1 METSS
6 TLLHSTSISF
16 GFSFAIEKNRCNNK
30 KVSLRHFSKHLQPHL
45 SNSSN
50 GYHLHK
56 TLKPFETSLNSFSVN
71 QSLSPLKST
80 RIHLLSPVKCS
91 YSSSA
96 TADSPRNHP
105 WLTPLKNLSFDKL
118 KETLLQLT
126 PFDIVKW
133 SSVFSIAIAAAKW
146 TVNLFL
152 NPFFWMYFSW
162 TWLFWPWFVAISLA
176 FYGVYCYYKHSLGEA
191 SIFEQLALVTS
202 VFTWLTLVPP
212 AYFNGYLEG
221 WPFVFFFVYH
231 YFFFFN
237 VSVRRRLY
245 GDYYA
250 RPHDPK
256 WDVNPPKWHRLLF
269 CVGVMVSHWLAAFE
283 GPELHLIPGGWS
295 NAGIWILILV
305 TLLMQYNSTLYLAK
319 YSEKV
324 VVPTAV
330 VQFGPY
336 RWVRHPIY
344 ASTILLFAS
353 YFVALRAPMSLFSV
367 VVVCLIYYGQKA
379 ELEENLMIES
389 FGERYSEYMSK
400 VRYKLIPFVY

>member
-6 TLLHSTSISF
+6 TLLHSNSISF
-16 GFSFAIEKNRCNNK
+16 GFPFAIEKNRYFNN
-30 KVSLRHFSKHLQPHL
+30 KVSLRHFNKHLQPHL

-50 GYHLHK
+50 GCYPIHQ
-56 TLKPFETSLNSFSVN
+56 TFKPFETPLNLV
-71 QSLSPLKST
+71 SPFKSRRT
-80 RIHLLSPVKCS
+80 HLLSHVKC
-91 YSSSA
+91 SA
-96 TADSPRNHP
+96 TADSPRNQP
-105 WLTPLKNLSFDKL
+105 WLTLAPLKNLSFDEL
-118 KETLLQLT
+118 KDTLLKLT
-126 PFDIVKW
+126 PLGVVKW
-133 SSVFSIAIAAAKW
+133 SFVLSIAIASAKW
-146 TVNLFL
+146 TVSVLL

-176 FYGVYCYYKHSLGEA
+176 FYGFYCYYKHSLGEA
-191 SIFEQLALVTS
+191 SVFEQLGLVTS

-212 AYFNGYLEG
+212 AVFNGYLEG

-237 VSVRRRLY
+237 VSIRRRLY

-256 WDVNPPKWHRLLF
+256 WDVNPPKLYRLLF
-269 CVGVMVSHWLAAFE
+269 CVGVIVSHWLAAFE
-283 GPELHLIPGGWS
+283 APELHLIPGGWS
-295 NAGIWILILV
+295 NAGIWVLILV
-305 TLLMQYNSTLYLAK
+305 TLVMQYNSTLYLAK

-344 ASTILLFAS
+344 ASTMLLFAS
-353 YFVALRAPMSLFSV
+353 YFVALRAPISLLSV
-367 VVVCLIYYGQKA
+367 VVVCLVYYGRKA
-379 ELEENLMIES
+379 EMEENLMIEN